1 MFMVFQNRCRL
12 LNIQLPLVDPS
23 LYIQRFAAQLD
34 FGGKTLA
41 VANTALR
48 IVQRMGRDWIHT
60 GRRPSG
66 ISGASL
72 LIAARLHGFATTPQD
87 IVQVVRVCDSTLRQ
101 RLSEFADTTAAAS
114 VTVGELLAGDRDAA
128 ATQKMESAEGAADP
142 PAFTRAVLRDARE
155 KALVALWLRAQNGE
169 DRGALLREE
178 RARRRALR
186 GRGCDPALVA
196 DYATPVSTA
205 TTAPV
210 AAAQG
215 IKAEMGDRAVKESS
229 SQKERES
236 RGKTKGDESQRKK
249 GKAKDKKKKKKGSG
263 RKRAGK
269 AGARSEEEEALREV
283 LGDSLSDGDGGD
295 DSSSDSDNSSDSD
308 SSSEGEDEDEVEKEI
323 WDTLQNSEFL
333 AIEHTARRVLD
344 QNARAFAQTSVNP
357 LKNEPTDDSGA
368 GAAAGTGAAPSTTT
382 NNSNSNTN
390 TTPTGVHIKQSMSQ
404 EQEQEQEG
412 SSAPGEEVVIG
423 RVAGGED
430 EEEGDTLEDIPDEDV
445 DCYIQTPEQVELK
458 RRAWE
463 ELYSDYIAE
472 QEQKE
477 AAQRER
483 EKTGGTRRTRHSSSR
498 GGHGAG
504 DGTVA
509 DATRQALQNRTSTR
523 VNYAALGRL
532 LTLDHDAL
540 ARGPLPY
547 EEVRA
552 AKRRAG
558 GEGDDGAVPGV
569 VRPREG
575 GALSLAQKIA
585 RNGDDDDEDDEDG
598 SDEDDGDDIA
608 ARFRRKRPA
617 DDDGSDDEGYFDEF

>member
-1 MFMVFQNRCRL
+1 MVAALHQASHCAGAGGTRCRL

-23 LYIQRFAAQLD
+23 LYIQRFAAQLN
-34 FGGKTLA
+34 FGPKTLA

-72 LIAARLHGFATTPQD
+72 LIAARMHGFETTPQD

-114 VTVGELLAGDRDAA
+114 VTVGELLDGDKNAD
-128 ATQKMESAEGAADP
+128 ATQKMESAEGAANP
-142 PAFTRAVLRDARE
+142 PAFTRAVLRDAKE
-155 KALVALWLRAQNGE
+155 KVLVALWLRAQNGE
-169 DRGALLREE
+169 DKGQLLREE
-178 RARRRALR
+178 RERRRALR
-186 GRGCDPALVA
+186 KKGSDPALIAAYSEPLAAPGAVRVKA
-196 DYATPVSTA
+196 EPSTA
-205 TTAPV
+205 S
-210 AAAQG
+210 QG
-215 IKAEMGDRAVKESS
+215 AGDVPVKESS
-229 SQKERES
+229 SQKEREAS
-236 RGKTKGDESQRKK
+236 KK
-249 GKAKDKKKKKKGSG
+249 SKNPKKKSKKSKKAAKKKKSGQKRSKGTD
-263 RKRAGK
+263 
-269 AGARSEEEEALREV
+269 SEEDILREV
-283 LGDSLSDGDGGD
+283 LGSDSDSDS
-295 DSSSDSDNSSDSD
+295 DSSSSESSE

-344 QNARAFAQTSVNP
+344 QNARAFTQTSVNP
-357 LKNEPTDDSGA
+357 LKDEVAAASAAAADSTATSSGSVAIKKSLSQEAPEAPEEGA
-368 GAAAGTGAAPSTTT
+368 GAAAA
-382 NNSNSNTN
+382 
-390 TTPTGVHIKQSMSQ
+390 
-404 EQEQEQEG
+404 
-412 SSAPGEEVVIG
+412 GEEVIIG
-423 RVAGGED
+423 RVARDG
-430 EEEGDTLEDIPDEDV
+430 EEGDTLEDIPDEDV

-463 ELYSDYIAE
+463 ELYRDYIVE

-483 EKTGGTRRTRHSSSR
+483 EKAGGARPGRAKRDGSRHAR
-498 GGHGAG
+498 GGGGAG

-523 VNYAALGRL
+523 VNYAALGKL
-532 LTLDHDAL
+532 LTLDQDAL

-552 AKRRAG
+552 AKLRAG
-558 GEGDDGAVPGV
+558 GDGAGAQPPSV
-569 VRPREG
+569 VRPRED
-575 GALSLAQKIA
+575 GAMSLAQKIA
-585 RNGDDDDEDDEDG
+585 RNGDDDDDDDDDELT
-598 SDEDDGDDIA
+598 DEDDGGIT

-617 DDDGSDDEGYFDEF
+617 ADDGTDDEGFFDEF

>member
-1 MFMVFQNRCRL
+1 M
-12 LNIQLPLVDPS
+12 
-23 LYIQRFAAQLD
+23 
-34 FGGKTLA
+34 
-41 VANTALR
+41 
-48 IVQRMGRDWIHT
+48 
-60 GRRPSG
+60 
-66 ISGASL
+66 
-72 LIAARLHGFATTPQD
+72 
-87 IVQVVRVCDSTLRQ
+87 
-101 RLSEFADTTAAAS
+101 
-114 VTVGELLAGDRDAA
+114 
-128 ATQKMESAEGAADP
+128 
-142 PAFTRAVLRDARE
+142 
-155 KALVALWLRAQNGE
+155 
-169 DRGALLREE
+169 
-178 RARRRALR
+178 
-186 GRGCDPALVA
+186 
-196 DYATPVSTA
+196 
-205 TTAPV
+205 
-210 AAAQG
+210 
-215 IKAEMGDRAVKESS
+215 
-229 SQKERES
+229 SQE
-236 RGKTKGDESQRKK
+236 
-249 GKAKDKKKKKKGSG
+249 
-263 RKRAGK
+263 
-269 AGARSEEEEALREV
+269 
-283 LGDSLSDGDGGD
+283 
-295 DSSSDSDNSSDSD
+295 
-308 SSSEGEDEDEVEKEI
+308 
-323 WDTLQNSEFL
+323 
-333 AIEHTARRVLD
+333 
-344 QNARAFAQTSVNP
+344 
-357 LKNEPTDDSGA
+357 
-368 GAAAGTGAAPSTTT
+368 
-382 NNSNSNTN
+382 
-390 TTPTGVHIKQSMSQ
+390 Q

-430 EEEGDTLEDIPDEDV
+430 EEEADTLEDIPDEDV

-558 GEGDDGAVPGV
+558 GDDDGAVPGV

-585 RNGDDDDEDDEDG
+585 RNGDDDEDDEEDG